1 MTENPRIEEH
11 KTETVKKLGIMLDY
25 LGLEATLKAGT
36 KGEKIS
42 IIISSEEAGRIIGRK
57 GQTLES
63 LQMLL
68 NRMMFKGDRECPR
81 ILLDMDGY
89 SRSNRTPED
98 GNRDRGGRRDDR
110 RRDDRRDN
118 RRFDDRGDDRRGPRR
133 DAPRSEE
140 DVEALKTQAIDAAKE
155 VKRWGESV
163 TMRPMNSHDRRI
175 VHITLEE
182 DPELITESSGDGN
195 LKKIIISLK
204 K

>member
-1 MTENPRIEEH
+1 
-11 KTETVKKLGIMLDY
+11 
-25 LGLEATLKAGT
+25 
-36 KGEKIS
+36 
-42 IIISSEEAGRIIGRK
+42 
-57 GQTLES
+57 
-63 LQMLL
+63 
-68 NRMMFKGDRECPR
+68 MMFKGDKECPR

-89 SRSNRTPED
+89 SRSNRTPD
-98 GNRDRGGRRDDR
+98 GDRP
-110 RRDDRRDN
+110 RRDDRRDD
-118 RRFDDRGDDRRGPRR
+118 RRGDRRDDRRDDRRGDRR
-133 DAPRSEE
+133 DDRRDDRPDDRRDRRDDRRDGPRSEE
-140 DVEALKTQAIDAAKE
+140 DTEALKIQALDAAKE